1 MRLHSKKA
9 SSDPSLSQYLF
20 KHNFFA
26 MSANPLEISHLI
38 SPNDDEVRMRR
49 HPSATLI
56 SRAVLYFRV
65 PLISSYVYS

>member
-26 MSANPLEISHLI
+26 SANPLEISHLI
-38 SPNDDEVRMRR
+38 SPNDDEVRMWR

-65 PLISSYVYS
+65 PIISSYVYS